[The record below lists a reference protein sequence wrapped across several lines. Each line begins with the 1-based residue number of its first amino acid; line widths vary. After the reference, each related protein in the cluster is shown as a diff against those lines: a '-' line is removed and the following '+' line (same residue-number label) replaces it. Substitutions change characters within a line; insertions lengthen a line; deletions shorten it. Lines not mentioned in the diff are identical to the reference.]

1 MGAQEEM
8 QAQCLSSTWPWS
20 AAAQE
25 QSYSAFAKMA
35 FQGGLVCS
43 HKTHRANSSKC
54 LLISWKPKSFR
65 PPIWGQPGGNISCV
79 VPSPFGTSPSDFGP
93 EPKRLGPVQ
102 ELKVTA
108 PVRGWHTPWAL
119 KTLPEK
125 PGVALGPKNGARET
139 GTGHGA

>member
-1 MGAQEEM
+1 MPEREDDPGWLHKSHLNFSVLLLQKTP
-8 QAQCLSSTWPWS
+8 L
-20 AAAQE
+20 
-25 QSYSAFAKMA
+25 
-35 FQGGLVCS
+35 GGP
-43 HKTHRANSSKC
+43 H
-54 LLISWKPKSFR
+54 
-65 PPIWGQPGGNISCV
+65 V
-79 VPSPFGTSPSDFGP
+79 VFLKYGTSPGDFGP
-93 EPKRLGPVQ
+93 EPKRLDPVQ